1 MLVEWNYDRQWNEM
15 RKKSTVWSIPLHHQ
29 KLKKKTKKTEPKFTP
44 SVGQWQF
51 SLTGWSFVSV
61 CCAYTQI
68 GRLSST
74 SAIFLSFTCLNK
86 HSIFMLSDA
95 FHQIYKKFKLRKRAF
110 KPATKIYR
118 RSIKFGWMIFWYLK
132 INV

>member
-1 MLVEWNYDRQWNEM
+1 MTDNLIKTRKWNE
-15 RKKSTVWSIPLHHQ
+15 KKINSMKYTITSSKI
-29 KLKKKTKKTEPKFTP
+29 KKKTKKPEPKFTP

-51 SLTGWSFVSV
+51 GLTGWSFVSV

>member
-1 MLVEWNYDRQWNEM
+1 M

-29 KLKKKTKKTEPKFTP
+29 KLKKKTKKPEPKFTP

-51 SLTGWSFVSV
+51 GLTGWSLLSV